1 MNPPATGHFGAAREV
16 LALFYRHRRLTWEM
30 AKSELSERHSGQ
42 VLGALWSVIHPLL
55 QIGLYLFMFA
65 YVFRAALG
73 NAGSFPRDYAT
84 YILAGLIPWI
94 SLQDALNKSTGAIH
108 AHVSLVKQVVF
119 PIEILPVKSVL
130 VTVFAQ
136 AVSLA
141 LLAAYLVSRQALPW
155 SFVLVPVLVLMQ
167 LALMTGLALALS
179 AAGAYF
185 RDLKDIVQILL
196 LAGLYLS
203 PVFFPPGSLPRALEP
218 VIHANPFSYMVWCY
232 QDAIYYGAAQH
243 PAAWVVFPVLS
254 FFGLSVG
261 YRAFRRAKLLI
272 GNLV

>member
-1 MNPPATGHFGAAREV
+1 MSATATGNLGAVREA
-16 LALFYRHRRLTWEM
+16 LALFYRHRRLTWEL

-55 QIGLYLFMFA
+55 HVGLYLFMFA

-73 NAGSFPRDYAT
+73 NDASFPRDYAT
-84 YILAGLIPWI
+84 YLLAGLVPWI
-94 SLQDALNKSTGAIH
+94 SLQDALNKSTTVIH
-108 AHVSLVKQVVF
+108 AHVSLVRQVVF
-119 PIEILPVKSVL
+119 PIEILPVKSVV
-130 VTVFAQ
+130 VTVLALL
-136 AVSLA
+136 VSLA
-141 LLAAYLVSRQALPW
+141 LLAAWLLSRQSMPWTFAL
-155 SFVLVPVLVLMQ
+155 VAALVPMQ

-185 RDLKDIVQILL
+185 RDLKDIVQICL

-203 PVFFPPGSLPRALEP
+203 PVFYPPGSLPGALEP

-232 QDAIYYGAAQH
+232 QDAIYFGAARH
-243 PAAWVVFPVLS
+243 PVAWVVFPVLS
-254 FFGLSVG
+254 FLGLAFG

-272 GNLV
+272 GNVV